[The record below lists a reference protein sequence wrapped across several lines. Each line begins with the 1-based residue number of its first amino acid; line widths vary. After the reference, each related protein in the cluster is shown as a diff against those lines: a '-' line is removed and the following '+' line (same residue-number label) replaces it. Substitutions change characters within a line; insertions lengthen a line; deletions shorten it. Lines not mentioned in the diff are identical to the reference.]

1 MSSIHQIV
9 EPWLQEEDSDDL
21 LRLRDQIV
29 WLQKE
34 LYNHYEPHNFQ
45 NFDDR
50 LSKWLRNTTDQD
62 DQKAMF
68 RLLDRLFFV
77 GRHQFD
83 SLCRASFNGAVH
95 RWIVDQANLDVAD
108 IEVSKN
114 LNAALDK
121 TWFCPVTDSMRI
133 NAYLKLNNVAGH
145 SVRPDWRSVEKLGD
159 PAKVLEFVKVQQIE
173 RMVLLEDFV
182 GSGSQM
188 ESSVLW
194 AANNLPELPILLIPL
209 VCCSKG
215 VEKGEEIASKH
226 NKVTFAPTLT
236 LGKDQFL
243 LPQAQANEPTVFTDV
258 RAVIEKTKGCLGDWQ
273 SQPFG
278 FQDTGAVVALFS
290 NCPDN
295 SISMLHDRSPQW
307 EPLFERIT
315 RK

>member
-1 MSSIHQIV
+1 MSSIHKIV
-9 EPWLQEEDSDDL
+9 EPWLQEEDSDDI

-34 LYNHYEPHNFQ
+34 LYDHYEPHNFQ

-50 LSKWLRNTTDQD
+50 LVRWLQNTADPV
-62 DQKAMF
+62 DQKSMF

-77 GRHQFD
+77 GREQFN
-83 SLCRASFNGAVH
+83 SLCRASFSGVVH
-95 RWIVDQANLDVAD
+95 RWIVDQAKLDIAD
-108 IEVSKN
+108 IGISDN
-114 LNAALDK
+114 LKAAFDQ

-159 PAKVLEFVKVQQIE
+159 PAKVLEFVKTQKIE

-182 GSGSQM
+182 GSGNQM

-194 AANNLPELPILLIPL
+194 AAQNLPDIPILLIPL
-209 VCCSKG
+209 VCCPKG
-215 VEKGEEIASKH
+215 AGKGAEIASTYD
-226 NKVTFAPTLT
+226 KVTFAPTLT
-236 LGKDQFL
+236 LAKDQFL
-243 LPQAQANEPTVFTDV
+243 LPSPQDDEPSVFAEV
-258 RAVIEKTKGCLGDWQ
+258 RTLIEKTKGNLGDWQ

-278 FQDTGAVVALFS
+278 YQDTGAVVALFS

-295 SISMLHDRSPQW
+295 SLSMLHDRSPQW